1 MSQDLP
7 KHNKLE
13 LLAKFFKGF
22 SDASRLAILLSLR
35 TGPKSVGQL
44 VEDSGLS
51 QSNVS
56 NHLACLKDC
65 GQVIATQE
73 GRFVYYKLSDN
84 RIDSLL
90 KLADAL
96 LTENAKAIFECV
108 HLGGHHG

>member
-1 MSQDLP
+1 MSSELP
-7 KHNKLE
+7 KHNRLE

-22 SDASRLAILLSLR
+22 SDSSRIAILSSLR

-44 VEDSGLS
+44 VEELALP

-65 GQVIATQE
+65 GHVIATQE
-73 GRFVYYKLSDN
+73 GRFVYYKLSDE
-84 RIDSLL
+84 RLEMLL

-96 LTENAKAIFECV
+96 LTENAKSIFECV
-108 HLGGHHG
+108 HGGDQHG